1 MNNLVHAVDLNNDNN
16 DGNFITNP
24 PRTLEQFLQLSNMAR
39 DLIPMMWLS
48 AVYDRKCYLQC
59 GTHWHVKGYDA
70 ILSVLK
76 GLPVHVG
83 YAKMAA
89 FFRSGRVRASKG

>member
-59 GTHWHVKGYDA
+59 GTH
-70 ILSVLK
+70 
-76 GLPVHVG
+76 
-83 YAKMAA
+83 
-89 FFRSGRVRASKG
+89 